1 MLPLPGFHPSNQDI
15 KPFAFGRVGLGGHQS
30 LYLAKGEAIVVI
42 RFDIFD

>member
-1 MLPLPGFHPSNQDI
+1 MLPLPRFDASNQDI